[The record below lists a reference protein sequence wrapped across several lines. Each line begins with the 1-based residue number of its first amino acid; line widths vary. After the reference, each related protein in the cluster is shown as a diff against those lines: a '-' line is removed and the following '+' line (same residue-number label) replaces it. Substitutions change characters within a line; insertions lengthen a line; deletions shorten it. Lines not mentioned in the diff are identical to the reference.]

1 MKTKINKF
9 AAVAILLGSL
19 GFVTITQA
27 QYDRG
32 GDYQRNSNRS
42 AQGKSFVALTDNNVL
57 VSGNNDQKT
66 VAVKVTGTNENLL
79 AIDYRPA
86 NGMLYG
92 ITSTK
97 VYTINEITGAAK
109 QVSTLSL
116 NNQPIALNVGLESG
130 IDFNPVVDR
139 LRVVGSND
147 QNFRINVDTGAV
159 LADSN
164 LNYAAEDR
172 NAGQNPS
179 VTAAAYTNSFAGGP
193 DPSRTTV
200 LYGIDYDR
208 DVLTIQNP
216 PNAGTLQTVGS
227 LNVDFERVGG
237 FNISGRNQALAVS
250 NSTIYEIDLRG
261 GRTMKRAMLPTAK
274 YVGLAVTID
283 SRSK

>member
-1 MKTKINKF
+1 MKTTISKF
-9 AAVAILLGSL
+9 AAVVILLGSL
-19 GFVTITQA
+19 GFVTKTQA
-27 QYDRG
+27 QYNGG
-32 GDYQRNSNRS
+32 GDYQRNSDRS
-42 AQGKSFVALTDNNVL
+42 AQGKSFVALTDNNLL
-57 VSGNNDQKT
+57 VSGNNDRKVVT
-66 VAVKVTGTNENLL
+66 VKVTGTNENLL

-97 VYTINEITGAAK
+97 VYTINTITGAA
-109 QVSTLSL
+109 QEVSTLSS

-130 IDFNPVVDR
+130 VDFNPVVDR

-159 LADSN
+159 LVDGN
-164 LNYAAEDR
+164 LNYAAGDR

-193 DPSRTTV
+193 DPNRTTV
-200 LYGIDYDR
+200 LYGIDYER

-227 LNVDFERVGG
+227 LNVDFDRVGG
-237 FNISGRNQALAVS
+237 FNISGRNQALVVS

-274 YVGLAVTID
+274 YVGLAVPID
-283 SRSK
+283 AK